1 MIQENG
7 QAQNVQGGST
17 QGPFLS
23 HKSDAKWG
31 CSGVTFRKRFVHTFH
46 SLIYFSK
53 YILRRK
59 SHKYEKIVL
68 YKMIH
73 IEI

>member
-23 HKSDAKWG
+23 HKSDAKLGKVLSTWLLLEL
-31 CSGVTFRKRFVHTFH
+31 
-46 SLIYFSK
+46 LIVVSRL
-53 YILRRK
+53 ILW
-59 SHKYEKIVL
+59 E
-68 YKMIH
+68 
-73 IEI
+73 